1 MTRRVLRVAGI
12 LVAAGLMS
20 SAQAGVLVDGD
31 AKAGETKAAACAACH
46 GPGGNSMAPTFPKLA
61 GQGAPYIVKQLGK
74 FKSGERVNPVM
85 QPQVAALSDQDMKD
99 LAAYFSEQKPSMGAA
114 IPDLVAAGEKLY
126 RAGSKDEG
134 VPACMGCHGPKGD
147 GNAAAAYP
155 RIGGQQAAYVE
166 AQLQAY
172 KTGTRK
178 APMMSKIVAHL
189 TDDQMRALASYVSG
203 LH

>member
-1 MTRRVLRVAGI
+1 M
-12 LVAAGLMS
+12 LVAAGLVG
-20 SAQAGVLVDGD
+20 SAQAGALVDGD
-31 AKAGETKAAACAACH
+31 AKAGETKAAACVACH
-46 GPGGNSMAPTFPKLA
+46 GPGGNSLSPTFPKLA

-85 QPQVAALSDQDMKD
+85 QPQAANLSDQDMQD
-99 LAAYFSEQKPSMGAA
+99 LAAYFSTQKPSMGAA
-114 IPDLVAAGEKLY
+114 SPDLVAAGEKIY
-126 RAGSKDEG
+126 RAGLKDEA

-172 KTGTRK
+172 RAGTRK

-189 TDDQMRALASYVSG
+189 NDEQIRALASYVSG